1 MIFSQFQG
9 LKRYLA
15 RTMHISQHVCSS
27 SGMAFFSMGVD
38 DMIPYASP
46 NSGVVKGSKG
56 VGDLSHGGGRFDP
69 SVHLA

>member
-1 MIFSQFQG
+1 MFA
-9 LKRYLA
+9 LVAVWR
-15 RTMHISQHVCSS
+15 
-27 SGMAFFSMGVD
+27 FFSMGVD